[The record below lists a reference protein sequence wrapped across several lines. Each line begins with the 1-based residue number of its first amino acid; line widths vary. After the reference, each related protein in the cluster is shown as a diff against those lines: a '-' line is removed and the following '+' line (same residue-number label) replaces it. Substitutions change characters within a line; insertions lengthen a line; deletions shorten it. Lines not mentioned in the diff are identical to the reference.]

1 MQKVL
6 DMISKSHFIKE
17 KKPDKLNFTKTEN
30 LYSVKDIVKK
40 MKRQATYWKKMCANH
55 NIQPRACIQTHT
67 EHLKFNCKKKIT
79 QFKMRQKI
87 DTSPKRLH

>member
-40 MKRQATYWKKMCANH
+40 MKRQAIGRKSLSHISDEGLDPDYVKNSQTLKINNPTLKKWADLNKH
-55 NIQPRACIQTHT
+55 
-67 EHLKFNCKKKIT
+67 
-79 QFKMRQKI
+79 
-87 DTSPKRLH
+87 SP